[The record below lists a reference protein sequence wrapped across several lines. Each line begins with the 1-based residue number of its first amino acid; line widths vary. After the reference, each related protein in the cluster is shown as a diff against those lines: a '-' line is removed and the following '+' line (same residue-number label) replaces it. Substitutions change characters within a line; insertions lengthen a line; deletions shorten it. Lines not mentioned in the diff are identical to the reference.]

1 MNGLLF
7 AAAVVMVAAG
17 HMFRTKRWKSFISVY
32 EDTSDALLLRA
43 MSLGYMTDLLLPF
56 HIGDVIRAAV
66 TGKKLTNKTAFA
78 LATIIVDRLMDV
90 FIVALFYLF
99 FYISGTFGQPRELI
113 IYGIGAVVLVLLA
126 VWATTFSKPLKKAV
140 LLVSSVFNEKIQLWL
155 LGFVWSCICTF
166 RNILHRINKPVLL
179 LRTACM
185 WVCYIL
191 SYYLLGAASG
201 NDAITVFNA
210 MFASPSSTIVSFIG
224 SIGTENSF
232 PAILLAYNALTSL
245 LLFAMA
251 AVIGKLFS
259 KTSEREPELI
269 IPYTS
274 PNSRLDFLCVYFS
287 DIRDKSYIN
296 SFLAINKDVTI
307 VRNCSAGSNAT
318 TLMCIK
324 NGDMLFRKYA
334 FGADGEKLYG
344 QVEWLRSNS
353 KDLYVTDI
361 CNVEKQE
368 QFCWYDM
375 PYLSASIG
383 FFDYIHSAPAE
394 LSWEILMNVIGDLER
409 NYSSHVSS
417 RADADT
423 IGKYVDSKVTANLK
437 KITSA
442 PQIKNLMAYDT
453 IFVNG
458 REIKNLPVF
467 MDSFLSADFWKEIFG
482 NDYYSDIH
490 GDLTIENI
498 IYNGNYPKKYY
509 LIDPNGGN
517 IHNSPDLDY
526 AKLLQSLHGGYE
538 FLMHTDK
545 VNVTDNKISFRMTR
559 SAAYD
564 ALYMNMRGYMFGH
577 FGRDRV
583 KSIYFH
589 EIIHWFRLMP
599 YKINHDGSRAA
610 MFYAGMMLVINDVF
624 EEFIENE
631 RYSEDKTCDVRS

>member
-1 MNGLLF
+1 MNYMIF

-17 HMFRTKRWKSFISVY
+17 HFFRTKRWKSLISVY
-32 EDTSDALLLRA
+32 EDAPDTLLLRA
-43 MSLGYMTDLLLPF
+43 VSLGYMTDLLLPF
-56 HIGDVIRAAV
+56 HIGDIVRAAV

-99 FYISGTFGQPRELI
+99 FYLSGMFRQPRELI
-113 IYGIGAVVLVLLA
+113 IYGAGAVVLVLLA
-126 VWATTFSKPLKKAV
+126 VWAATFSKPMKKAV

-166 RNILHRINKPVLL
+166 RNILHRINKPMLL
-179 LRTACM
+179 LRTVCM

-201 NDAITVFNA
+201 NDPITVFNA
-210 MFASPSSTIVSFIG
+210 MFASGASPVISFANAF
-224 SIGTENSF
+224 GTENTF
-232 PAILLAYNALTSL
+232 PAILLVYNILTIL
-245 LLFAMA
+245 LLSVLSA
-251 AVIGKLFS
+251 AVGRLFP
-259 KTSEREPELI
+259 KASEREPELI

-287 DIRDKSYIN
+287 DIKDRNYIN

-307 VRNCSAGSNAT
+307 IRNCSAGSNAT

-324 NGDMLFRKYA
+324 NGDMFFRKYA
-334 FGADGEKLYG
+334 FGADGDKLYD
-344 QVEWLRSNS
+344 QIKWLRGNS
-353 KDLYVTDI
+353 HDLYVTDI
-361 CNVEKQE
+361 SNFEKQP

-375 PYLSASIG
+375 PYMSTSIG

-409 NYSSHVSS
+409 NYSSHISA
-417 RADADT
+417 RADDET
-423 IGKYVDSKVTANLK
+423 IEKYFDAKVSANLK

-442 PQIKNLMAYDT
+442 PQIKRLVSYDT
-453 IFVNG
+453 ISVNG
-458 REIKNLPVF
+458 REIRNLPAF
-467 MDSFLSADFWKEIFG
+467 MDKFLSADFWKEIFG

-498 IYNGNYPKKYY
+498 IYNGSYPKQYY

-538 FLMHTDK
+538 FLMHTDD
-545 VNVTDNKISFRMTR
+545 VNVSDNRISFRMTR
-559 SAAYD
+559 SSAYD
-564 ALYMNMRGYMFGH
+564 ALYADMRDYMFSH
-577 FGRDRV
+577 FGRERV

-599 YKINHDGSRAA
+599 YKIDHDGARAV

-631 RYSEDKTCDVRS
+631 RYSEDKACDV